1 MKKNFLTAFT
11 AIAIVGLINLSHANA
26 QVSNVPA
33 ANPPAAH
40 DMKTMGNHNMM
51 GKMDM
56 AQMHM
61 MMGDC
66 MKMHNDGKMCD
77 KDTMAKCQ
85 ENMAKGECQKMMK
98 HTKAQSKTKTK

>member
-1 MKKNFLTAFT
+1 MKTNFLTVLMV
-11 AIAIVGLINLSHANA
+11 IAMLGFINVSTVNA
-26 QVSNVPA
+26 EVTNA
-33 ANPPAAH
+33 PAAH

-56 AQMHM
+56 TQMHT

-77 KDTMAKCQ
+77 QNTMTKCQ
-85 ENMAKGECQKMMK
+85 ETMAKGECQKMMK
-98 HTKAQSKTKTK
+98 HTKAQSKNKTK